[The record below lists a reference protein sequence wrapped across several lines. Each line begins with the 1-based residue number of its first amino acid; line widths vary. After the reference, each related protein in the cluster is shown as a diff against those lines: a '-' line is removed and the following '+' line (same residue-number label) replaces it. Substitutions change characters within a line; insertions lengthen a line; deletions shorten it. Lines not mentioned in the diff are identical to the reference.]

1 MNIFLIDNLF
11 RFRAILYIF
20 ILITLETMSFLFLL
34 NFLGFEGYYAQ
45 RAKILHLFNISFI
58 TIFSL
63 IFIDLSLRS
72 FSDENFKKIILSWI
86 ILFSLFIF
94 ILFALRIT
102 ENFSRTFLGTIFL
115 GGLVINIIVMIFSI
129 FFINKL
135 NLRNVERILLVGEKK
150 FMESFVGIH
159 ETTIYEVEKK
169 ITESQIKTLEKF
181 LLKKNLS
188 KIIICRTFYD
198 PEETKILYDTLKSST
213 ADIYLHVGLKD
224 SLNISGYKKIKF
236 LSESVFLIGENK
248 TVDKRFQILL
258 KRIFDFIISLILIFM
273 LLPIFIL
280 ISVAIKINSPGPI
293 LYTQKRNGIHG
304 RYFKIYK
311 FRTMKYVK
319 KDIFIQAKRDDE
331 RITLV
336 GSFLRKTSFDELPQL
351 VNIIFGE
358 MSLVGPRPHAHDHN
372 IEFAGNM
379 DSYMSRH
386 RVKPGITGL
395 AQIRGLRGETA
406 RFEDMQKRVD
416 SDIEYIKNWN
426 IFLDLK
432 IILLTPMSLLKY
444 RAF

>member
-1 MNIFLIDNLF
+1 MNIFFVDNLF

-20 ILITLETMSFLFLL
+20 ILITLELVSFLFLL

-45 RAKILHLFNISFI
+45 RAKILFFFNMVFI

-63 IFIDLSLRS
+63 TFFDLSFRS
-72 FSDENFKKIILSWI
+72 FSKENFKKIILQWI

-94 ILFALRIT
+94 VLFAFRIT
-102 ENFSRTFLGTIFL
+102 ANFSRTFLGTIFL
-115 GGLVINIIVMIFSI
+115 GGLVINTITMIFSI

-150 FMESFVGIH
+150 LIDNFRGTH
-159 ETTIYEVEKK
+159 ETTIYEIENK
-169 ITESQIKTLEKF
+169 ITDSQIKTLEKF
-181 LLKKNLS
+181 LLKKNLT
-188 KIIICRTFYD
+188 KIIICRSFYD
-198 PEETKILYDTLKSST
+198 PEETEILYDILKSST
-213 ADIYLHVGLKD
+213 ADIYLSIGSKI
-224 SLNISGYKKIKF
+224 SLDISEYKKIKF
-236 LSESVFLIGENK
+236 LGESIFLIGENK

-273 LLPIFIL
+273 LFPIFIL

-351 VNIIFGE
+351 VNILFGE

-432 IILLTPMSLLKY
+432 IILLTPISLLKY